1 MTEIL
6 RRFKNK
12 LKKYAGKIGAW
23 LIVKSSKSEMAYFG
37 WKRLRWYEDV
47 NGMWLVYYVC
57 KDFPKSDE
65 MPLGDNC
72 VKINGRGGPRC
83 GANQEANQ
91 SSRHQGTRKD
101 EDIQPDEH
109 QSQDESRVRHDRIVQ
124 DQCHEI
130 FRARIHIAVQVNVSV
145 DRHVF
150 NLQPLTIENLR
161 NRMKRFDIHDIE
173 YRPKRMLFP
182 HHVRKALAKAF
193 ADAVTGATAITLLI
207 AGSMI

>member
-1 MTEIL
+1 MIKIL

-23 LIVKSSKSEMAYFG
+23 LIVKSSKSEMVYFG

-83 GANQEANQ
+83 GANREANQ
-91 SSRHQGTRKD
+91 SSRHQD
-101 EDIQPDEH
+101 SCIAEDILPEAHPSPDG
-109 QSQDESRVRHDRIVQ
+109 SRVRHDRKVQ
-124 DQCHEI
+124 GQCCGGI
-130 FRARIHIAVQVNVSV
+130 
-145 DRHVF
+145 
-150 NLQPLTIENLR
+150 
-161 NRMKRFDIHDIE
+161 
-173 YRPKRMLFP
+173 P
-182 HHVRKALAKAF
+182 HKNTHRCQ
-193 ADAVTGATAITLLI
+193 GQC
-207 AGSMI
+207 